1 MPDGFADAESVNL
14 ACFSLSRS
22 LENLEFAVPEA
33 EPLVRLLLRTAGR
46 VVIDTAGAGADAA
59 SWPNTEEMAVQ
70 WLSEALAKLGYEVRR
85 AE

>member
-1 MPDGFADAESVNL
+1 MPEQFPDAEAVNQ
-14 ACFSLSRS
+14 ACFNLSRS

-59 SWPNTEEMAVQ
+59 NWPNTEEMAVQ
-70 WLSEALAKLGYEVRR
+70 WLSEALAKLGYEVRAR
-85 AE
+85 A